1 MTESNQ
7 TEPTSVPVQ
16 QSHRIR
22 CKPDRYGVWV
32 NSQETA
38 DDPEPVTVDDAL
50 LSPNKQRWKN
60 AMDKEMQSI
69 HENDVWS
76 LVPLPS
82 NRKAI
87 GCKWVFKKKI
97 GSDGSIERYK
107 AQLVAQGYAQQR
119 GLDYDET
126 FCPIVGF
133 ESLRSVI
140 SIAVQHD
147 MHLHQVDFTAAFLNR
162 DLSEEVYM
170 KQPTGFIKEA
180 EEHLVCKLKRS
191 LYGLKQSPRCW
202 NHILDKELKK
212 MGFNQSTGDPCIYI
226 SKSGGE
232 MLIIGVYVDDIILA
246 GRDLKQVEKVKAT
259 LAKSFDVKDLG
270 ELKYFLRVSVRI
282 DRSNQSVW
290 IGQPSYT
297 KNIPKKFGMEN
308 ARPIS
313 TPVDTGTKLTKATE
327 SSEPVDQSI
336 YQSAVGSLLYLS
348 TKTRPDIAYAI
359 NNIARFCSNP
369 TKEHW
374 TATRRIFRYLRGT
387 ANCGLLYKKTD
398 SDALVGYSDAD
409 WGGDPDDL
417 KSTSGYCFQIGGTL
431 VSWKSKKQSSV

>member
-1 MTESNQ
+1 
-7 TEPTSVPVQ
+7 
-16 QSHRIR
+16 
-22 CKPDRYGVWV
+22 
-32 NSQETA
+32 
-38 DDPEPVTVDDAL
+38 
-50 LSPNKQRWKN
+50 
-60 AMDKEMQSI
+60 
-69 HENDVWS
+69 
-76 LVPLPS
+76 
-82 NRKAI
+82 
-87 GCKWVFKKKI
+87 
-97 GSDGSIERYK
+97 
-107 AQLVAQGYAQQR
+107 
-119 GLDYDET
+119 
-126 FCPIVGF
+126 
-133 ESLRSVI
+133 
-140 SIAVQHD
+140 
-147 MHLHQVDFTAAFLNR
+147 
-162 DLSEEVYM
+162 
-170 KQPTGFIKEA
+170 
-180 EEHLVCKLKRS
+180 
-191 LYGLKQSPRCW
+191 
-202 NHILDKELKK
+202 

-232 MLIIGVYVDDIILA
+232 TLIIGVYVDDIIIA

-270 ELKYFLRVSVRI
+270 ELKYFLGVNVRI

-297 KNIPKKFGMEN
+297 ENIMKKFGMEN

-348 TKTRPDIAYAI
+348 TKTRRDIAYAV
-359 NNIARFCSNP
+359 NNVARFCSNP

-374 TATRRIFRYLRGT
+374 TATKRIFRYLRGT

-409 WGGDPDDL
+409 WGGDPDNL

-431 VSWKSKKQSSV
+431 VSWKSKKECSVALSTEEAEYMALSNTTQEAVWLRELHQDLTNATDHPTIIHEDNQAAIKMAKNPQYHERAKHISIKYHFVREQVNNNVIELKYCPTQDMIADMFTKGLDKTKTVKLRELAGVQNAPIYKWGGVLDSVTCNCNLIE